1 MTVHGPQA
9 SLTKIQQASNHSVPA
24 YRRTGA
30 LQIAVRL
37 LTELE
42 RGAQALQCCVSVR
55 YGTGQKGPVRVSSC
69 LLLRASPLWSD
80 RGEALVMKSRSHHLL
95 FLLIAT
101 GNCRAGTQVSCIFR
115 TWEVVQEIHAPW
127 CTEAASL
134 PGLTDGYPH
143 QHSNKRQNWDLNF
156 PSPGIISSSCL
167 TRMEPQEKIN
177 SIP

>member
-9 SLTKIQQASNHSVPA
+9 SLTKIQQPSNHSVPA

-101 GNCRAGTQVSCIFR
+101 GNCRAGTQASCIFR
-115 TWEVVQEIHAPW
+115 TWGRSGNPRTVVQRLQHCLGWLMATPISIQTKGR
-127 CTEAASL
+127 TETSTSLHQALYPAAVWLEWSRR
-134 PGLTDGYPH
+134 
-143 QHSNKRQNWDLNF
+143 K
-156 PSPGIISSSCL
+156 
-167 TRMEPQEKIN
+167 K
-177 SIP
+177 